1 MRVLITGVAGFIG
14 SHMAEKLVDLGY
26 QVTGIDNFSDYYNV
40 SLKRQNAEILR
51 KKGVLVLEKDLRNP
65 EDYGDLARD
74 FHFVFHFAG
83 HPGISASSSFDDYFS
98 NNVYATGL
106 LLNFS
111 LQNKN
116 LKHFFNIGTSSV
128 YGREATFTET
138 EVPRP
143 VSNYGVSKL
152 AAEQLVLSLAR
163 SEKINASSLRLYS
176 VYGPRERPD
185 KLYTKLIQCASN
197 DEEFPLFE
205 GSEEH
210 LRSFTYV
217 GDIVDGIA
225 KALDNYEKLNTEIIN
240 LGSEEEFSTREGI
253 QFIEEIL
260 GKQIRIKQ
268 LPRRPGDQLR
278 TRAKIDKA
286 RELIA
291 YDPKISLFE
300 GLEKQVEWYKEF
312 MMPQIF

>member
-14 SHMAEKLVDLGY
+14 SHMAEKLVELGY

-51 KKGVLVLEKDLRNP
+51 KKGVEVLEKDLRNP
-65 EDYGDLARD
+65 EDYEDLTQD
-74 FHFVFHFAG
+74 FNFVFHFAG
-83 HPGISASSSFDDYFS
+83 RPGISASSSFDDYFS
-98 NNVYATGL
+98 NNVYATEL

-111 LQNKN
+111 LKNKN
-116 LKHFFNIGTSSV
+116 LKHFFNIGTSSI
-128 YGREATFTET
+128 YGREATYTET

-152 AAEQLVLSLAR
+152 AAEQLALSLAR
-163 SEKINASSLRLYS
+163 SEKIKASSLRLYS

-185 KLYTKLIQCASN
+185 KLYTKLIQCAYN
-197 DEEFPLFE
+197 EEEFPLFE

-217 GDIVDGIA
+217 GDIVDGIVR
-225 KALDNYEKLNTEIIN
+225 ALENYEKLNTQIIN
-240 LGSEEEFSTREGI
+240 LGSEEEFSTSNGI

-260 GKQIRIKQ
+260 EKKIKIKH
-268 LPRRPGDQLR
+268 LPRRAGDQLR
-278 TRAKIDKA
+278 TRAKIEKA
-286 RELIA
+286 RELIG

-300 GLEKQVEWYKEF
+300 GLGKQVEWYKEF
-312 MMPQIF
+312 MMPQIS

>member
-1 MRVLITGVAGFIG
+1 MRVLITGAAGFIG
-14 SHMAEKLVDLGY
+14 SHMAEKLVELGY

-51 KKGVLVLEKDLRNP
+51 KKGVEVLEKDLRNP
-65 EDYGDLARD
+65 EDYEDLTRD
-74 FHFVFHFAG
+74 FNFVFHFAG
-83 HPGISASSSFDDYFS
+83 RPGISASSSFDDYFS
-98 NNVYATGL
+98 NNVYATQL
-106 LLNFS
+106 LLDFS

-116 LKHFFNIGTSSV
+116 LKHFFNIGTSSI

-163 SEKINASSLRLYS
+163 SEKIKASSLRLYS

-197 DEEFPLFE
+197 NEAFPLFK

-225 KALDNYEKLNTEIIN
+225 KALENYEKLNSEIIN
-240 LGSEEEFSTREGI
+240 LGSEEEFSTRDGI

-260 GKQIRIKQ
+260 GKKIKIKQ

-278 TRAKIDKA
+278 TRAKIEKA
-286 RELIA
+286 RDFIG
-291 YDPKISLFE
+291 YDPKISLIE
-300 GLEKQVEWYKEF
+300 GLEKQVEWYKEI

>member
-65 EDYGDLARD
+65 EDYEDLTQD
-74 FHFVFHFAG
+74 FNFVFHFAG

-98 NNVYATGL
+98 NNVYATEL

-116 LKHFFNIGTSSV
+116 LKHFFNIGTSSI
-128 YGREATFTET
+128 YGREATFKET
-138 EVPRP
+138 EMPRP

-163 SEKINASSLRLYS
+163 SEKIKASSLRLYS

-225 KALDNYEKLNTEIIN
+225 RALENFEKLNTEIIN
-240 LGSEEEFSTREGI
+240 LGSEEEFSTRDGI
-253 QFIEEIL
+253 HFIEEIL
-260 GKQIRIKQ
+260 GKKIRIKH

-278 TRAKIDKA
+278 TRAKIEKA
-286 RELIA
+286 REFIG
-291 YDPKISLFE
+291 YDPKISLYE
-300 GLEKQVEWYKEF
+300 GLEKQVEWYNEF